1 MPRGTPDHPALPR
14 RVMIVA
20 GLCALTAIGLQARG
34 ALAGGGSSSAAL
46 VSGQVLY
53 DVIGA
58 ADGAAAIASVVLLVL
73 IFRARREKRAA
84 DRAGAGEEIPRWVR
98 ALSILLTLAAI
109 GFPVWLIGYELRRR
123 HNHGANALF
132 GKFGNSHG
140 HAHPVLGSGW
150 SVVAGM
156 AVAAAAVIVA
166 AVIMFRRRAAAR
178 ERLTEFPGLDD
189 ETPGLEDALAA
200 GAAAIREVDDPRAA
214 IIACYAAME
223 QNLAGVGAA
232 PAAADTPDEVLA
244 RAAATGLIRS
254 AAAGELTGLFRRA
267 RYGGRDMTEADRAAA
282 QESLARLRAELG
294 SQSNGAGHHPELDGA
309 R

>member
-14 RVMIVA
+14 RVAIVA

-34 ALAGGGSSSAAL
+34 VLAGGGSSSAAL

-53 DVIGA
+53 DIIGA
-58 ADGAAAIASVVLLVL
+58 ADGAAAIASIVLLVL

-84 DRAGAGEEIPRWVR
+84 GLPGVGTALPGWVR

-109 GFPVWLIGYELRRR
+109 GFPLWLIGYELRRR
-123 HNHGANALF
+123 HNHGASVLF
-132 GKFGNSHG
+132 GRLGNGHG

-156 AVAAAAVIVA
+156 AIAAAALIVA
-166 AVIMFRRRAAAR
+166 AVFTLRRRAAR
-178 ERLTEFPGLDD
+178 DRLTAFPD
-189 ETPGLEDALAA
+189 PGGEAPRLEGALSA

-223 QNLAGVGAA
+223 QNLAGAGAA
-232 PAAADTPDEVLA
+232 PAAADTPDEVLT
-244 RAAATGLIRS
+244 RATASGLIRS
-254 AAAGELTGLFRRA
+254 AAADELTALFRQA
-267 RYGGRDMTEADRAAA
+267 RYGGRAMTEADRAAA
-282 QESLARLRAELG
+282 VEALARLRAELG
-294 SQSNGAGHHPELDGA
+294 SRSNGASHHPELDGA